1 MKAKRSFTLVELML
15 AMAFLGTMLIGIATI
30 TVRVIGIYQRG
41 LTMRGV
47 SSVGREIVSDFNRI
61 ISSSNTSNISI
72 NPTEKKVTQAILN
85 KKRSNYYLTKDEDGE
100 QLGGVFCTG
109 SYSYIWNTAKNI
121 KKAREY
127 THDNNIMSR
136 TDIPVGTIRSMVADK
151 KIFAII
157 ADNDKGVARGMI
169 PRLARIPDPN
179 RYACSHDSSY
189 NTYGIPGMASKGVEG
204 NGYYKI
210 YGETGFNIGSQGLS
224 NIHELINDNEVDL
237 ALYHFEV
244 FPATQNT
251 ASGQIF
257 YSGMFI
263 LATTRGGVNVKSNGD
278 YCTGSTEDSEYS
290 QYDMDYC
297 AVNKFN
303 FAVRATGESGIYRSE
318 VKE

>member
-47 SSVGREIVSDFNRI
+47 SSIGREIVSDVTRI
-61 ISSSNTSNISI
+61 VSGSNTTNIQI
-72 NPTEKKVTQAILN
+72 NPTEKEVTPKIL
-85 KKRSNYYLTKDEDGE
+85 KKLRSNYYVVKKDSDGN
-100 QLGGVFCTG
+100 QMSGVFCTG
-109 SYSYIWNTAKNI
+109 SYSYIWNTANSI
-121 KKAREY
+121 QEARKY
-127 THDNNIMSR
+127 DGKIMSR
-136 TDIPVGTIRSMVADK
+136 TDIKPSEAVTLGNKGVVTIYTTKDK
-151 KIFAII
+151 KTI
-157 ADNDKGVARGMI
+157 V
-169 PRLARIPDPN
+169 PRFARISDPN
-179 RYACSHDSSY
+179 RYACAHTIDEE
-189 NTYGIPGMASKGVEG
+189 TGEGIMAKARGANS
-204 NGYYKI
+204 YKI
-210 YGETGFNIGSQGLS
+210 TDTRFQLADHSMDDV
-224 NIHELINDNEVDL
+224 HELINDSEVDL

-297 AVNKFN
+297 TVNKFN